1 MRVTVNFKL
10 VGNRQSN
17 EFFIYESLQITS
29 YMQRKEG
36 EKGNYETI
44 LQIKPKILYLTF
56 CFQLHVTYKNT

>member
-1 MRVTVNFKL
+1 MLNNNTIYMRVTVNFKL

-36 EKGNYETI
+36 KKATMKLSYK
-44 LQIKPKILYLTF
+44 LSQKF
-56 CFQLHVTYKNT
+56 CT